1 VTVRETEA
9 PALIR
14 RSRLCLVGLG
24 LLAAANA
31 VSGPAQAQVTE
42 PPKAALFPDPTKF
55 AYGVYTQ
62 GDLGAVTVLG
72 AVGGHLRPGFALGL
86 AAGYDLTRWVAIEAR
101 AVGSSHITDF
111 PTGPQDGELLQ
122 LYHLLGALK
131 FSLRYRFLIVSLDG
145 TAGVVRTSTNI
156 LSTVGLNDRRTSL
169 AFGGGL
175 GVDYHT
181 LSRHFSFGVHA
192 GYEQIPGLGKSGA
205 LTTTTCVRYS
215 F

>member
-1 VTVRETEA
+1 
-9 PALIR
+9 LIPR
-14 RSRLCLVGLG
+14 PRPCLAGLG
-24 LLAAANA
+24 LLVAAAA
-31 VSGPAQAQVTE
+31 VSGGAHAQVTE
-42 PPKAALFPDPTKF
+42 APRAALFPDPTKF
-55 AYGVYTQ
+55 AYGLYTQ
-62 GDLGAVTVLG
+62 GDLGAVTV
-72 AVGGHLRPGFALGL
+72 VGPVGSHLRPGVAIGL
-86 AAGYDLTRWVAIEAR
+86 AAGYDFARWVAVEVR
-101 AVGSSHITDF
+101 AVSSSHITDF

-145 TAGVVRTSTNI
+145 TAGVVRTSTNV
-156 LSTVGLNDRRTSL
+156 LTTVGLNDRRTAL

-192 GYEQIPGLGKSGA
+192 GYEQIPGLDKSGA
-205 LTTTTCVRYS
+205 LTTTVCVRYS